1 MAMKINLFILLAL
14 LMFSCNK
21 ENKKSPDVNIK
32 ELKML
37 AQEEVIAGFDIHR
50 ELSVNPLMDIPFS
63 TYVKENEGQYSI
75 LYIPKT
81 REIRDKYQDFDKKN
95 SIQLSTEPDGTEYY
109 SEESL
114 RKINQIIREE
124 MKIQDFCI
132 IGRYIP
138 YYCLQK
144 DTTSTKPEYSVN
156 IPYEMQ
162 IYKLISNEWELIESA
177 KILDISG
184 VGKYETLITYND
196 FLNIKY

>member
-1 MAMKINLFILLAL
+1 MAIKINLFILLAL

-37 AQEEVIAGFDIHR
+37 AQEEIIAGFDIHR

-81 REIRDKYQDFDKKN
+81 EEIRAKYQDFDKKN
-95 SIQLSTEPDGTEYY
+95 DIQLTVDSDGTEYY

-114 RKINQIIREE
+114 KKVNQILRNEI
-124 MKIQDFCI
+124 KIQDFCI

-138 YYCLQK
+138 YYYLHK
-144 DTTSTKPEYSVN
+144 DTTSAKPEYNIN
-156 IPYEMQ
+156 IPCEMQ
-162 IYKLISNEWELIESA
+162 IYKLTSNEWELVESA
-177 KILDISG
+177 KILDISSL
-184 VGKYETLITYND
+184 GKYETLSTYND
-196 FLNIKY
+196 FLNIK